1 MTADDNKPRR
11 RKLSEEDHA
20 LWHKVT
26 RSVAPLKRRSARSD
40 PEAAPTPRKISA
52 AAPARAATLP
62 VRPTPTTPKKSAP
75 PLVPLDRRSKQRLA
89 RGTQAI
95 DARLDLHGQTQE
107 RAHAT
112 LLRFLRDAQAN
123 GAATVLVIT
132 GKGTMGDP
140 AGERGVL
147 RRLVPHWLALP
158 QFRAY
163 VVAVEDSHVRHG
175 GSGSLYIRVRRSR
188 NPE

>member
-40 PEAAPTPRKISA
+40 PEAAPTPRKIPA

-62 VRPTPTTPKKSAP
+62 ARPTPTTPKKSAP

-132 GKGTMGDP
+132 GKGTMGDH

-175 GSGSLYIRVRRSR
+175 GSGSLYVRVRRSR